1 MKTMKGE
8 FMSLNIASAFRLRN
22 KMKER
27 IRKLTGIVERADIT
41 KQVGTL
47 ENTSPFDGKTLCETV
62 EELGLLM
69 ATLRD
74 FNVAIDKANAV
85 HREDLI
91 TIETVKAEMAF
102 YDSLTQ
108 RIRQAS
114 LFTYEPNKEGGRDK
128 IEMEFLLDQKA
139 VISRFESLRK
149 KKDDIEE
156 KLAESNFRTEVN
168 FDKTVI
174 EKLL

>member
-1 MKTMKGE
+1 
-8 FMSLNIASAFRLRN
+8 MSLNIALAFRLRN

-27 IRKLTGIVERADIT
+27 IRKLSGIVERADIT
-41 KQVGTL
+41 KQVGTP
-47 ENTSPFDGKTLCETV
+47 ENTSPFDGKTFNETV
-62 EELGLLM
+62 AEVSLLM

-85 HREDLI
+85 NREDLI
-91 TIETVKAEMAF
+91 SLETLKAEMAF

-108 RIRQAS
+108 KIRQAS
-114 LFTYEPNKEGGRDK
+114 LFTYEYNKEGGRDK
-128 IEMEFLLDQKA
+128 IEMEFLLDQKT
-139 VISRFESLRK
+139 VVSRLESLRK

-156 KLAESNFRTEVN
+156 KLAESNFKTEVN
-168 FDKTVI
+168 FDRTVI

>member
-1 MKTMKGE
+1 MKGE

-27 IRKLTGIVERADIT
+27 IRKLSGIVQEAAIT
-41 KQVGTL
+41 KQIGIQ
-47 ENTSPFDGKTLCETV
+47 ENTSPFDGKTFNETV
-62 EELGLLM
+62 AEVSLLM

-74 FNVAIDKANAV
+74 FNAAIDKANEV
-85 HREDLI
+85 NRQDLI
-91 TIETVKAEMAF
+91 SLETLKAEIAF

-114 LFTYEPNKEGGRDK
+114 LFTYEFNKEGGRDK
-128 IEMEFLLDQKA
+128 VEMELLLDQKA
-139 VISRFESLRK
+139 VVSRLESLKK
-149 KKDDIEE
+149 KKDEIEE
-156 KLAESNFRTEVN
+156 KLAESNFKTEVN

>member
-1 MKTMKGE
+1 MT
-8 FMSLNIASAFRLRN
+8 LNIASAFRLQN
-22 KMKER
+22 KMKEK
-27 IRKLTGIVERADIT
+27 IRKLSGIVQEATIT
-41 KQVGTL
+41 KQVGAL
-47 ENTSPFDGKTLCETV
+47 ENTSPFDGKTFNETV
-62 EELGLLM
+62 AEVSLLM

-91 TIETVKAEMAF
+91 TLETVKAEMAF
-102 YDSLTQ
+102 YDPLTQ

-139 VISRFESLRK
+139 VVSRLESLRK

-156 KLAESNFRTEVN
+156 KLAESNFKTEVN
-168 FDKTVI
+168 FDRTVI

>member
-1 MKTMKGE
+1 MKGE
-8 FMSLNIASAFRLRN
+8 FMTLTIASAFRLRN
-22 KMKER
+22 KIKER
-27 IRKLTGIVERADIT
+27 IRKLSDLVERAEIT
-41 KQVGTL
+41 KQTGTV
-47 ENTSPFDGKTLCETV
+47 ENTSAFDGKTFNETIAEV
-62 EELGLLM
+62 SLLM

-85 HREDLI
+85 NRQDLI
-91 TIETVKAEMAF
+91 SLETVKAEMAF

-108 RIRQAS
+108 TIRQAS

-128 IEMEFLLDQKA
+128 IEREFLLDQKA
-139 VISRFESLRK
+139 VVSRLESLRK

-156 KLAESNFRTEVN
+156 KLAESNFKTEVN
-168 FDKTVI
+168 FDRTVI